1 MKPENELAMIVA
13 FYLSKYGEIGLANLG
28 YQSYRQAFD
37 SVGSL
42 LGVKPNSVKNW
53 RDEFDPF
60 YDNNR
65 KGWYRRG
72 IRPTR
77 SKVMEAFDGLSE
89 NAITQ
94 IVREIVDPNKSKTIA
109 STLQATL
116 TEIERADIVQKEANQ
131 KEIRYTPRGPTG
143 RMAEE
148 LFIAKF
154 RSGLTPFTGE
164 LQDRRDEGVGFDFE
178 IISDHGSSL
187 VEVKGLAKERG
198 GISFT
203 DKEWSVA
210 NQNQSSY
217 FLGLVTDILTLPKIG
232 FLQNPALNLSPA
244 YYAYTTVTVN
254 WNVSASQI
262 EQISMS

>member
-1 MKPENELAMIVA
+1 MKPENELAIIVA
-13 FYLSKYGEIGLANLG
+13 FYLSKYGESGLANLG
-28 YQSYRQAFD
+28 YRTYRQAFD

-77 SKVMEAFDGLSE
+77 AKVMEAFDALSE
-89 NAITQ
+89 NAITV
-94 IVREIVDPNKSKTIA
+94 IVRDIVDPGKATTIA

-116 TEIERADIVQKEANQ
+116 AEIERADTAQEEAIQ
-131 KEIRYTPRGPTG
+131 REIRYTPRGPTG

-148 LFIAKF
+148 VFIAKF
-154 RSGLTPFTGE
+154 RAGLTPFAGE
-164 LQDRRDEGVGFDFE
+164 FQDRRDEGVGFDFE
-178 IISDHGSSL
+178 VISEQGSSL
-187 VEVKGLAKERG
+187 IEVKGLAKERG

-210 NQNQSSY
+210 NGSQNSY
-217 FLGLVTDILTLPKIG
+217 FLGLVTDTLTSPKIG
-232 FLQNPALNLSPA
+232 FLQNPAKNFTPA

-262 EQISMS
+262 DQIVVS

>member
-13 FYLSKYGEIGLANLG
+13 FYLSKYGERGLANLG
-28 YQSYRQAFD
+28 YRSYRQAFD

-77 SKVMEAFDGLSE
+77 VKVMEAFDGLSE
-89 NAITQ
+89 DAITE
-94 IVREIVDPNKSKTIA
+94 IVRDIVDPEKATTVA

-116 TEIERADIVQKEANQ
+116 AEIEKADIAQAEASQ
-131 KEIRYTPRGPTG
+131 REIRYTPRGPTG

-148 LFIAKF
+148 VFIAKF
-154 RSGLTPFTGE
+154 RAGLTPFTGE

-178 IISDHGSSL
+178 VFSEQGSTL

-210 NQNQSSY
+210 NQNQGIY
-217 FLGLVTDILTLPKIG
+217 FLGLVTDILASPKIG
-232 FLQNPALNLSPA
+232 FLQNPAQHLNPA
-244 YYAYTTVTVN
+244 YYAYTTIAVN

-262 EQISMS
+262 DHISVS